1 MREETLKK
9 SGLLLALL
17 ISFLIISLV
26 WRNFARLQEKNHLA
40 GLDTARAALALA
52 VSQCYALEG
61 MYPPDLDYLKE
72 HYGLMLDEKNYAIYY
87 EVIAANIYPVIDVQ
101 LAEEVWQ

>member
-1 MREETLKK
+1 MREDTLKR
-9 SGLLLALL
+9 SGLVIALV
-17 ISFLIISLV
+17 ISLLIISLV
-26 WRNFARLQEKNHLA
+26 WRNFGRLQEKNAQTGLA
-40 GLDTARAALALA
+40 TARAALARA